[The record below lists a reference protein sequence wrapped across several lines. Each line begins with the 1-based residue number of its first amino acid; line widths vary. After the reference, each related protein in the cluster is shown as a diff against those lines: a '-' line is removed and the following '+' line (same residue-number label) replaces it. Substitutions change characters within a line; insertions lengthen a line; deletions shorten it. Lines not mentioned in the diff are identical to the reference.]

1 MIGRANESTIT
12 FCGVETKA
20 LLDSGS
26 QVTTVSKQFYDS
38 LNPKPPTAEIEE
50 LVLKGPDGRS
60 IPYLK
65 CIVVTVAANFLP
77 DKEVDALALIVPTT
91 AYHAE
96 VPIVIGTNVIRE
108 YDMLCDSDDDVPP
121 EWKTAFVSLQSGFL
135 GSVRSTNKTSIALQP
150 MEVKTVSGFVRKQKE
165 AESAITEQDER
176 ASSKIGVC
184 PRVVALNKAGRNA
197 RVPVKIFNM
206 SAKAL
211 TIPPR
216 ALLCQL
222 QEVKVLRSCNPLSD
236 GTRTATLS
244 QQTTDNSVKEEKEP
258 FKLSDIGVDL
268 TDSVISEEQKSDAKI
283 TFEKWQ
289 SVFSRGPIDLGHT
302 DLVRHEI
309 NLADKTPFKEPV
321 RRISPALFE
330 EVREHI
336 SEMLEAEAIRPSQS
350 PYSSNVV
357 VVRKKD
363 GTIRL
368 CIDFRKLNLRTI
380 KDAYPIP
387 RIEDSLHLL
396 VGSKFFTKLDLKA
409 GYWQVELKEE
419 DKHKTAFHVG
429 NLGFY
434 ECNRMPFGLCN
445 APATFQRLMERAM
458 GDLNLRDCLIYL
470 DDIIIFSDTFESHL
484 SRLEAVFQRLHEYNL
499 KLKASK
505 CEFFRTQVTYLGHVV
520 SEHGIKTDPEKLK
533 VLKDWPIPNSVKD
546 VRKFLGFAGYY
557 RRFVK
562 GFARI
567 VRPLNDLLVGNSTK
581 KPTRRRTPFEWG
593 EAQQRAF
600 ETIIEKL
607 SNPPVLA
614 YADYRKPFK
623 LHTDASSSGLGAV
636 LYQQQDGIDRV
647 IAYASRSLKP
657 SERNYPAHKLEFLAL
672 KWAIT
677 DKFHD
682 YLYGASFEVVTDNNP
697 LTYVLT
703 TAKLDATGHR
713 WVAALSNYNFSL
725 TYRSGKLNQD
735 ADGLSRLSEGQDQ
748 QVMYPEVLK
757 AILNVSQTGR
767 DELPLADSLLV
778 CRSVQQIAAVDVV
791 PNDAL
796 KGSVM
801 TSTDWVTG
809 QSGDQVI
816 SRVKELVSSGQKPS
830 KKAAAKEHPDVIRYL
845 RDWNKLKLKDNV
857 LYRTV
862 SIDGQQYDQ
871 LTVPKGITDTILHA
885 LHDDLGHQG
894 RHRTA
899 WLVKSRFFWLGMD
912 KDIRSK
918 VDLCGRCVR
927 QKTRPIPAAELVNIT
942 SSAPMEL
949 VCIDYLSL
957 EMSKGRFEH
966 ILVITDHF
974 TRYAMAVPTRNQKA
988 RTTARVLFDNFFA
1001 HYGFPAKLH
1010 SDKAQNFESRVVR
1023 HLCKVAG
1030 IKKTRTT
1037 PYHPM
1042 GNGQAERFNQTL
1054 LRMLGTLEPALK
1066 SDWKSYVLPLV
1077 HAYNATRHDT
1087 TGFSPFYLM
1096 FGRHPRLAI
1105 DAFLGL
1111 EPSTESGRTQAEYTT
1126 KFQSRLAYAYKKA
1139 SEEAARQT
1147 ERYKVYYDQKVR
1159 ESHLAVGD
1167 RVLIRALG
1175 LKGKTKIA
1183 DDWEE
1188 MPYLVTE
1195 IPNKDIPVYK
1205 VQQENGKGRVKTL
1218 HRNQLLPFTCLPS
1231 DRLLFDSPGRATR
1244 DQVVLQ
1250 PGPAI
1255 SDSPPDTESDSSEIG
1270 DSDQSVDE
1278 APSTENRRT
1287 PMRMGPA
1294 DSNLQPRGPNRRRPQ
1309 RTRKP
1314 PSWLMTGQWASQ
1326 YVQ

>member
-1 MIGRANESTIT
+1 M
-12 FCGVETKA
+12 
-20 LLDSGS
+20 
-26 QVTTVSKQFYDS
+26 
-38 LNPKPPTAEIEE
+38 
-50 LVLKGPDGRS
+50 
-60 IPYLK
+60 
-65 CIVVTVAANFLP
+65 
-77 DKEVDALALIVPTT
+77 
-91 AYHAE
+91 
-96 VPIVIGTNVIRE
+96 
-108 YDMLCDSDDDVPP
+108 
-121 EWKTAFVSLQSGFL
+121 
-135 GSVRSTNKTSIALQP
+135 
-150 MEVKTVSGFVRKQKE
+150 
-165 AESAITEQDER
+165 
-176 ASSKIGVC
+176 
-184 PRVVALNKAGRNA
+184 
-197 RVPVKIFNM
+197 
-206 SAKAL
+206 
-211 TIPPR
+211 
-216 ALLCQL
+216 
-222 QEVKVLRSCNPLSD
+222 
-236 GTRTATLS
+236 
-244 QQTTDNSVKEEKEP
+244 
-258 FKLSDIGVDL
+258 
-268 TDSVISEEQKSDAKI
+268 
-283 TFEKWQ
+283 
-289 SVFSRGPIDLGHT
+289 
-302 DLVRHEI
+302 
-309 NLADKTPFKEPV
+309 
-321 RRISPALFE
+321 
-330 EVREHI
+330 
-336 SEMLEAEAIRPSQS
+336 
-350 PYSSNVV
+350 
-357 VVRKKD
+357 
-363 GTIRL
+363 
-368 CIDFRKLNLRTI
+368 
-380 KDAYPIP
+380 
-387 RIEDSLHLL
+387 
-396 VGSKFFTKLDLKA
+396 
-409 GYWQVELKEE
+409 ELKEE

-520 SEHGIKTDPEKLK
+520 SEDGIKTDPEKLK
-533 VLKDWPIPNSVKD
+533 VLEDWPIPKSVKD

-581 KPTRRRTPFEWG
+581 KPSRRRTPFEWG
-593 EAQQRAF
+593 ETQQRAF

-636 LYQQQDGIDRV
+636 LYQHHDGIDRV

-682 YLYGASFEVVTDNNP
+682 YLYGATFEVVTDNNP

-778 CRSVQQIAAVDVV
+778 CRSMQQIAADDAV

-801 TSTDWVTG
+801 TSTDWVKG
-809 QSGDQVI
+809 QSGDQTI

-830 KKAAAKEHPDVIRYL
+830 KKVAAKEHPDVKRYL
-845 RDWNKLKLKDNV
+845 RDWTKLKLKNNV

-871 LTVPKGITDTILHA
+871 LIVPKGITDTILHA

-912 KDIRSK
+912 NDIKSK

-957 EMSKGRFEH
+957 EMSKGRYEH

-1010 SDKAQNFESRVVR
+1010 SDKAQNFESRVIQ

-1111 EPSTESGRTQAEYTT
+1111 EPSTESGRSHAEYTT

-1139 SEEAARQT
+1139 SEEAARLT
-1147 ERYKVYYDQKVR
+1147 ERYKVYYDRKVR
-1159 ESHLAVGD
+1159 ESNLAVGD

-1188 MPYLVTE
+1188 MPYIVTE

-1231 DRLLFDSPGRATR
+1231 DRLLLDLVAVP
-1244 DQVVLQ
+1244 L
-1250 PGPAI
+1250 GPLRLYL
-1255 SDSPPDTESDSSEIG
+1255 
-1270 DSDQSVDE
+1270 
-1278 APSTENRRT
+1278 ENRKE
-1287 PMRMGPA
+1287 
-1294 DSNLQPRGPNRRRPQ
+1294 DDQ
-1309 RTRKP
+1309 K
-1314 PSWLMTGQWASQ
+1314 
-1326 YVQ
+1326 VDK